1 METPQFSLLTIL
13 LIIWAVI
20 TAGLILLL
28 IYRSV
33 LGLKEEDQLFLD
45 QAQEHMAKEQR
56 EVVARLLKLSKPITI
71 LGVACGALLLVIAGV
86 WVWEGL
92 GASGLR

>member
-1 METPQFSLLTIL
+1 METPQLSLLTIL
-13 LIIWAVI
+13 LIIWGLI
-20 TAGLILLL
+20 TAGLIVLL

-33 LGLKEEDQLFLD
+33 LGLKEGDQLFLD
-45 QAQEHMAKEQR
+45 QAEEHMAKEQR
-56 EVVARLLKLSKPITI
+56 EVVAKLLKLSKPITI
-71 LGVACGALLLVIAGV
+71 LGVACGVLLLVIGGV